1 MTALKTSADGQ
12 IRWTNWA
19 RNETAVPAT
28 LTRPASVE
36 QISETIAAA
45 TAKGLPVKALGAGHS
60 FTAIAAAHGAAA
72 IDLSAWTGVES
83 SDVAS
88 GLVTV
93 RAGTTIKQLN
103 AALDRV
109 GLAMTNL
116 GDIDAQTIS
125 GAISTGTHG
134 TGAKLGGI
142 ATQVSALQVVLA
154 DGSVVTCSAD
164 ERPDLFNAARVGLG
178 ALGVISTV
186 TLRCERSFSLNAD
199 ERPVPL
205 EAVIEQLD
213 ELTTGH
219 DHMEFYWFP
228 YGRKALVKRNDRLPL
243 DAAARPLSRAREF
256 FEYTVME
263 NVVYGAMCRAGRAV
277 PKLVKPLNGL
287 ASIALSPRTYSD
299 LSHRVFV
306 TQRDVRFVE
315 SEYAVPRESLVDVL
329 NELRAVV
336 PKLAYPVM
344 MPVEVRVAAADDI
357 WLSTAY
363 QRDSAY
369 FAIHQYPGMP
379 YREYFDAFEKIVAQ
393 VGGRPHWGKM
403 HTLDAAVLRDRYP
416 RFDDFRRV
424 RAQVDPERVFRNAY
438 LDRVLDAT

>member
-1 MTALKTSADGQ
+1 MTALRTSADGQ

-19 RNETAVPAT
+19 RNEIAAPQTVS
-28 LTRPASVE
+28 RPASVE
-36 QISETIAAA
+36 QISEAVTTA
-45 TAKGLPVKALGAGHS
+45 TAKRLPVKAIGAGHS
-60 FTAIAAAHGAAA
+60 FTAIAAAHASAA
-72 IDLSAWTGVES
+72 IDLSSWTGVES
-83 SDVAS
+83 SDVGS

-103 AALDRV
+103 AALDRL
-109 GLAMTNL
+109 GLALINL
-116 GDIDAQTIS
+116 GDIDAQTIA

-142 ATQVSALQVVLA
+142 STQVTALQLVLA

-164 ERPDLFNAARVGLG
+164 ERPDLFHAARVGLG

-186 TLRCERSFSLNAD
+186 TLRCERSFSLHAD
-199 ERPVPL
+199 ERPVAL
-205 EAVIEQLD
+205 EEVIERLD
-213 ELTTGH
+213 ELITGH

-256 FEYTVME
+256 YEYTVME
-263 NVVYGAMCRAGRAV
+263 NVVWGAMCRAARAV

-287 ASIALSPRTYSD
+287 ASIALSPRSYSD

-306 TQRDVRFVE
+306 TERNVRFVE

-336 PKLAYPVM
+336 PTLTHPVM

-363 QRDSAY
+363 QRDSTY

-403 HTLDAAVLRDRYP
+403 HTLDAEALRARYP

-424 RAQVDPERVFRNAY
+424 RAEVDPGCVFRNAY
-438 LDRVLDAT
+438 LDRVLALT

>member
-1 MTALKTSADGQ
+1 VSRPTNVAQISDTIVKAAADG
-12 IRWTNWA
+12 
-19 RNETAVPAT
+19 
-28 LTRPASVE
+28 LT
-36 QISETIAAA
+36 
-45 TAKGLPVKALGAGHS
+45 VKALGSGHS
-60 FTAIAAAHGAAA
+60 FTAIASADRAAA
-72 IDLSAWTGVES
+72 IDLSGWTGIES
-83 SDVAS
+83 ADIAS
-88 GLVTV
+88 GQVTV

-103 AALDRV
+103 AGLDRL
-109 GLAMTNL
+109 GLAMMNL

-142 ATQVSALQVVLA
+142 ATQISALELVLA
-154 DGSVVTCSAD
+154 DGSVVSCSAD
-164 ERPDLFNAARVGLG
+164 ERPELFNAARVGLG

-186 TLRCERSFSLNAD
+186 TLRCERSFSLQAD

-205 EAVIEQLD
+205 EEVLEQIDDLI
-213 ELTTGH
+213 TGH

-243 DAAARPLSRAREF
+243 DAAVRPLSPARRF

-263 NVVYGAMCRAGRAV
+263 NAVFDIVCRTGRLM
-277 PKLVKPLNGL
+277 PRLVQPLNRL
-287 ASIALSPRTYSD
+287 SSTALSPRSYSD

-306 TQRDVRFVE
+306 TARNVRFVE

-329 NELRAVV
+329 NELRAAV
-336 PKLAYPVM
+336 PKLTHPVM
-344 MPVEVRVAAADDI
+344 LPVEIRVAEADDI
-357 WLSTAY
+357 WMSTAY

-379 YREYFDAFEKIVAQ
+379 YREYFDVFESIVAQ

-403 HTLDAAVLRDRYP
+403 HSLDAAVLQERYP
-416 RFDDFRRV
+416 KFEDFRQV
-424 RAQVDPERVFRNAY
+424 RAEVDPGGLFRNAY
-438 LDRVLDAT
+438 LDRVLGSS